1 VPMIIIKL
9 LGNLKLSGTAVQHFF
24 GEGKKVMTSGG
35 LLEIG
40 KVTMQIKGGAAMR
53 DTAQICC
60 SSRSIPHCYLSEVA
74 SESISR

>member
-1 VPMIIIKL
+1 MIIIKL

-40 KVTMQIKGGAAMR
+40 KVTTQKAVPQCATPPRYVAVR
-53 DTAQICC
+53 DRFRTAI
-60 SSRSIPHCYLSEVA
+60 
-74 SESISR
+74 